1 MSDDKL
7 VKEVIKYAKNHKV
20 LSKMDLDFTKDF
32 SKINE
37 YKNAEERGETVSIK
51 RDFEGRLRVKLIS
64 SKKDFQNI
72 EDFKSNVHIYEQ
84 YIKPMD
90 NIIEFEDFICHSDG
104 HVKAKKTFSKIL
116 EKFEK
121 DLNYSFNFGVY
132 IYGPS
137 GLGKTTISKTFTY
150 HLKKLGIDAEVLK
163 ANTIS
168 TITGNFNPINTL
180 KTKKVLTIDDIG
192 IGYITPFYL
201 SQLIELLDYR
211 AEKGLLTFFN
221 SNYSKERLYN
231 FFKENSNVE
240 YAQRLYSRINMLTED
255 EFFFDEQKRE
265 N

>member
-37 YKNAEERGETVSIK
+37 YKNAEERGENVSIK
-51 RDFEGRLRVKLIS
+51 RDFQGRLRVKLIS
-64 SKKDFQNI
+64 SEKDFQNI
-72 EDFKSNVHIYEQ
+72 EDFKNNVHIYEQ
-84 YIKPMD
+84 YIKPME
-90 NIIEFEDFICHSDG
+90 NIIEFEDFICQSDG
-104 HVKAKKTFSKIL
+104 HTKAKGTFLRIL
-116 EKFEK
+116 EIFKK
-121 DLNYSFNFGVY
+121 DLNTKFNIGLY

-150 HLKKLGIDAEVLK
+150 HLKKLGVDAEVLK

-168 TITGNFNPINTL
+168 TITENFNPINTL

-201 SQLIELLDYR
+201 AQLIELLDYR
-211 AEKGLLTFFN
+211 VEKGLLTFFN

-231 FFKENSNVE
+231 FFEKNSNIE
-240 YAQRLYSRINMLTED
+240 YAQRLYSRIETLAEID
-255 EFFFDEQKRE
+255 VFFEEEKE
-265 N
+265 I

>member
-37 YKNAEERGETVSIK
+37 YKNAEERGENVSIK
-51 RDFEGRLRVKLIS
+51 RDFQGRLRVKLIS
-64 SKKDFQNI
+64 SKKDFKNI
-72 EDFKSNVHIYEQ
+72 EDFKNNVHIYEQ

-90 NIIEFEDFICHSDG
+90 NIIEFEDFNCHSDG
-104 HVKAKKTFSKIL
+104 HVQAKETFSRIL
-116 EKFEK
+116 EIFKK
-121 DLNYSFNFGVY
+121 DLNANFNIGLY

-150 HLKKLGIDAEVLK
+150 HLKKLGVDAEILK

-168 TITGNFNPINTL
+168 TITENFDPIKIL
-180 KTKKVLTIDDIG
+180 KNKKVLTIDDIG

-211 AEKGLLTFFN
+211 AEKRLLTFFN

-231 FFKENSNVE
+231 FFEGNSNIE
-240 YAQRLYSRINMLTED
+240 YAQRLYSRINMLAKK
-255 EFFFDEQKRE
+255 EFFFEEERE